1 MFLRF
6 VLTFLA
12 VKAKRETQLIMT
24 KEEPHQHRKLKLT
37 ALFPRPHVPGYLEQ
51 NLLPCPITQ
60 QANADCASP
69 LPARARLFRA
79 ESPAIEAK
87 LPAWF

>member
-24 KEEPHQHRKLKLT
+24 KVEPHQHRKLKLT
-37 ALFPRPHVPGYLEQ
+37 ALLPRPHVPACLEQ
-51 NLLPCPITQ
+51 NLLPCPI
-60 QANADCASP
+60 
-69 LPARARLFRA
+69 
-79 ESPAIEAK
+79 EAK